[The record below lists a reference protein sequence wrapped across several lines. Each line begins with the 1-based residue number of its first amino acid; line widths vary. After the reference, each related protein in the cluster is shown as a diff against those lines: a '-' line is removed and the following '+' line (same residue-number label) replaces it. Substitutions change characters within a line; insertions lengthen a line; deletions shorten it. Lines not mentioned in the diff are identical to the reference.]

1 MDLPLEI
8 EVSIH
13 FIFTFTTLQ
22 TTNESIKYNKVLKL
36 SIRKQ
41 PNSLGRGEG
50 KRGGVGGGSGAPYG
64 LHHTFRDIPNLT
76 SKRR

>member
-41 PNSLGRGEG
+41 SNYPLEEAKEREGGWEGEAVHLTVFITHFATSL
-50 KRGGVGGGSGAPYG
+50 
-64 LHHTFRDIPNLT
+64 T
-76 SKRR
+76 